1 MRRRGAPRRYARQCR
16 FQWLPI
22 AEPLLV
28 GQVFAGFDAVLV
40 DHFQLVVAQP
50 THRSNLLA
58 PAVGDFIVNGLLR
71 VDGKVQIA
79 RQRHAFAG
87 QVFAGQLLSKNTTDW
102 LGSMWVSCR
111 SVLRS
116 VVTACWTT

>member
-1 MRRRGAPRRYARQCR
+1 M
-16 FQWLPI
+16 
-22 AEPLLV
+22 
-28 GQVFAGFDAVLV
+28 GQVIGRFDAGLV
-40 DHFQLVVAQP
+40 DGFQLLVAQP
-50 THRSNLLA
+50 THRRNLLA
-58 PAVGDFIVNGLLR
+58 PAVGDLIVNGLLR

>member
-1 MRRRGAPRRYARQCR
+1 MSSRVRWCYQVRYQFGYQNVAHRR
-16 FQWLPI
+16 
-22 AEPLLV
+22 
-28 GQVFAGFDAVLV
+28 
-40 DHFQLVVAQP
+40 
-50 THRSNLLA
+50 NLLA
-58 PAVGDFIVNGLLR
+58 PAVGDLIVNGLLR